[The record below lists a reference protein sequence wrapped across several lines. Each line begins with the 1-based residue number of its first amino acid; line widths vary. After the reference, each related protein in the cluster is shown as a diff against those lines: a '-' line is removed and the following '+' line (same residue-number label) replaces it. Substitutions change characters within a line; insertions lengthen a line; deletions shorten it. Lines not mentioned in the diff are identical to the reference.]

1 MNYTIGG
8 IVSKDA
14 EDWSAENNQRFG
26 DIIYKLHSGNV
37 DTMARAYIGFYAMMR
52 QFMRED
58 WERKISALDAWRKKH
73 NLRSIGS
80 LLNKT
85 RELIITM
92 KHQTAEREEL
102 LREVMQA
109 QEVSE
114 FEDYREVVY
123 EPEHP
128 VIYAEPKREAKANA
142 SSGKQLVEQLS
153 LF

>member
-1 MNYTIGG
+1 MNYTVGG

-14 EDWSAENNQRFG
+14 ENWSAENNQRFG

-80 LLNKT
+80 LLEKT
-85 RELIITM
+85 KDTIAIAS
-92 KHQTAEREEL
+92 HPTAEREEL
-102 LREVMQA
+102 LREVLQA
-109 QEVSE
+109 
-114 FEDYREVVY
+114 
-123 EPEHP
+123 
-128 VIYAEPKREAKANA
+128 
-142 SSGKQLVEQLS
+142 
-153 LF
+153 

>member
-14 EDWSAENNQRFG
+14 EGWTAENNQHFG
-26 DIIYKLHSGNV
+26 NIIYKLHSGNV

-52 QFMRED
+52 QFMRGD

-80 LLNKT
+80 LLEKT
-85 RELIITM
+85 KDTIIIAA
-92 KHQTAEREEL
+92 HQTAEREEL
-102 LREVMQA
+102 LREVLQA

-114 FEDYREVVY
+114 FEDYREVFY
-123 EPEHP
+123 EPEPP
-128 VIYAEPKREAKANA
+128 VVYAEPKREAKITA
-142 SSGKQLVEQLS
+142 SSGKQKVEQLS